1 MNFKIKSKKQT
12 LLFLLLILCGIGCIF
27 AGNAL
32 KTKNAQTT
40 SVESDAVSDIRVKE
54 AALSQEL
61 EDFLEQL
68 EGISQV
74 SVLVTLECSD
84 QAVFAKDTTVSGENY
99 VIVNSGGQ
107 NHVIQTQ
114 TSYAKVRGVAVL
126 CQGGH
131 LSQNQEKIVNLL
143 SALFQIPKSDISVA
157 GKK

>member
-1 MNFKIKSKKQT
+1 MKFKLKPKKQI
-12 LLFLLLILCGIGCIF
+12 LLFVLLILCGIACIL
-27 AGNAL
+27 AGNFL
-32 KTKNAQTT
+32 KSNGSQTT
-40 SVESDAVSDIRVKE
+40 SAQSDAMTDIRVRE
-54 AALSQEL
+54 AQLGQEL
-61 EDFLEQL
+61 EAFLEQV

-84 QAVFAKDTTVSGENY
+84 QAVYAKDTTVSGENY

-131 LSQNQEKIVNLL
+131 LAQNQEKIVHLL